1 MQRYSKKKGEQVR
14 ERKSMI
20 IVTIQHHGKNKWLEK
35 NELVRMGKKR
45 AHTEIMSGVVGCVCH
60 RYSSLPLFLSFPP
73 SDACQGYLVWLF

>member
-1 MQRYSKKKGEQVR
+1 MQRYSKKNGEQVR

-45 AHTEIMSGVVGCVCH
+45 AHTEIMSGVVGCVWPQVQ
-60 RYSSLPLFLSFPP
+60 LPPSLSFFP
-73 SDACQGYLVWLF
+73 SL